1 MLRLSFVVPVYRD
14 VECFLILRPRL
25 LEQAERA
32 LAGMPFEPHFVV
44 IDDTAGLD
52 PQVRELRALPDT
64 VVLTPPFNLGHQR
77 AIVFGLRT
85 IAPETSAEDLVV
97 TVDADGEDRPEDLPR
112 LLRPL
117 LDAAPGARV
126 LSLARRTK
134 RRETVPFKLL
144 YLGFKIFFRSL
155 TGLLVHTGNFAAY
168 RGWLLN
174 RVVFHPHFDLC
185 YSSTLLSLNL
195 PAEFVPCER
204 GSRYAGRS
212 RMGYFKL
219 LVHGVRM
226 LMPFIDRIAI
236 RACVAFSL
244 VMGLGVA
251 LFLAVGVAIV
261 LTGRPVP
268 GWTTALLLTALVLM
282 TAFVA
287 LTNLVVLFTLFSQ
300 SQGVSLSGLD
310 RPTEGSL
317 AASVTPK
324 TTESERA
331 LR

>member
-1 MLRLSFVVPVYRD
+1 MPRLSFVVPVYRD

-25 LEQAERA
+25 LDETRRA
-32 LAGMPFEPHFVV
+32 LAGTAFEARFVV
-44 IDDTAGLD
+44 VDDTGGLD
-52 PQVRELRALPDT
+52 PAIPQLRALPDT

-85 IAPETSAEDLVV
+85 IAPEVSKEDLVV

-117 LDAAPGARV
+117 LDATPEARRI
-126 LSLARRTK
+126 SLARRTK
-134 RRETVPFKLL
+134 RQETVPFKLL
-144 YLGFKIFFRSL
+144 YFCFKIFFRSL
-155 TGLLVHTGNFAAY
+155 TGLLVHTGNYAAY
-168 RGWLLN
+168 RGWLLA

-185 YSSTLLSLNL
+185 YSSTLLSLSL
-195 PAEFVPCER
+195 PTEYVPCER
-204 GSRYAGRS
+204 GRRYAGRS

-244 VMGLGVA
+244 LMGLGVA
-251 LFLAVGVAIV
+251 LFLAVGIGTVMA
-261 LTGRPVP
+261 GRPVP
-268 GWTTALLLTALVLM
+268 GWATYLLLGTLIVI
-282 TAFVA
+282 TSFVA
-287 LTNLVVLFTLFSQ
+287 LTNLIVLFTLYSQ

-310 RPTEGSL
+310 RPGATFGEEVGG
-317 AASVTPK
+317 
-324 TTESERA
+324 
-331 LR
+331 

>member
-1 MLRLSFVVPVYRD
+1 M
-14 VECFLILRPRL
+14 ECFLILRPRL
-25 LEQAERA
+25 LEEARRA
-32 LAGMPFEPHFVV
+32 LGGSPFEARFVV
-44 IDDTAGLD
+44 IDDTGGLD
-52 PQVRELRALPDT
+52 PALEELKGLADT

-85 IAPETSAEDLVV
+85 LSGQVSDEDVVV

-117 LDAAPGARV
+117 LDAPTGARR

-144 YLGFKIFFRSL
+144 YLAFRVFFRSL
-155 TGLLVHTGNFAAY
+155 TGLLVSTGNYAAY
-168 RGWLLN
+168 RGWLLS

-185 YSSTLLSLNL
+185 YSSTLLSLGL
-195 PAEFVPCER
+195 PTELVPCER
-204 GSRYAGRS
+204 GVRYAGRS

-244 VMGLGVA
+244 VMGLALA
-251 LFLAVGVAIV
+251 LFLTVGVGAV
-261 LTGRPVP
+261 LTGRSLPTWSTP
-268 GWTTALLLTALVLM
+268 LLLAALTLI
-282 TAFVA
+282 ASFVA
-287 LTNLVVLFTLFSQ
+287 LTNLVVLFTVFSQ
-300 SQGVSLSGLD
+300 SQGVSLGGLD
-310 RPTEGSL
+310 RPGAGIAPLAVAAGDDQSGSEARL
-317 AASVTPK
+317 AGSGRRRT
-324 TTESERA
+324 
-331 LR
+331 